1 MGGALLFEK
10 KMKKGSA
17 FSLLSTVPQAQSHRQ
32 NQESRKLIT
41 PPKFP
46 SIVRLEPRVPGNEV
60 HKPTEVLMRTRIAVS
75 VLLVMGIFSVIF
87 PNSTRAQEI
96 AIRGTRILTM
106 EGAPIENGTLLIR
119 EGKIAALGPN
129 VRIPSG
135 ALVVD
140 AEGLTAMPGIVDAEG
155 VAPGHA
161 IRGLEGPMRAEL
173 IAGDFFDPY
182 GRDYRPE
189 RALRD
194 LVEWGVTSINVKLT
208 DTNVFDGVSSVVK
221 LHAPATYDDHFVKY
235 RAALRINLGEPP
247 RSDEGSFP
255 TTRMGIVGM
264 VRENFIKAQDYQKK
278 WDDFSESDDEDR
290 TPPARDNKMEHLA
303 AALRGDIPTMMHAVE
318 PQDIETAIRVADEFG
333 LRLILTASS
342 MLPEALIP
350 DLLERGVPVVLGT
363 YFAHINNHI
372 EEQFGFRYE
381 TAAMLS
387 DGGVPVAFGG
397 LRGETKFLSLNA
409 GIAVQN
415 GMDYQK
421 ALEGLT
427 IVPARMLGVDDRV
440 GSLAIGKDADIVLY
454 RGDPL
459 EITSPVEMVF
469 IEGRLVYQKRAFDS
483 SYSNLKIGGGQ

>member
-1 MGGALLFEK
+1 
-10 KMKKGSA
+10 
-17 FSLLSTVPQAQSHRQ
+17 
-32 NQESRKLIT
+32 
-41 PPKFP
+41 
-46 SIVRLEPRVPGNEV
+46 
-60 HKPTEVLMRTRIAVS
+60 MRTRIVVS
-75 VLLVMGIFSVIF
+75 VLLILGSLPTLSLKPVA
-87 PNSTRAQEI
+87 AQEI
-96 AIRGTRILTM
+96 AIRGARILTM
-106 EGAPIENGTLLIR
+106 EGPTIQEGTLLIR
-119 EGKIAALGPN
+119 DGKIAAVGAN

-135 ALVVD
+135 AQVIE
-140 AEGLTAMPGIVDAEG
+140 AEGLTAMPGIIDAEG
-155 VAPGHA
+155 VAQGHS

-194 LVEWGVTSINVKLT
+194 LVEWGVTSMNVKLT
-208 DTNVFDGVSSVVK
+208 DSNVFDGVSSLVK
-221 LHAPATYDDHFVKY
+221 LHSPTTYEDHFVKY

-247 RSDEGSFP
+247 RSEEGRFP

-264 VRENFIKAQDYQKK
+264 VRENFIKAQAYQER
-278 WDDFSESDDEDR
+278 WDAFAESDDEDP

-303 AALRGDIPTMMHAVE
+303 AALRGDIPVMMHAVE
-318 PQDIETAIRVADEFG
+318 PMDIETAIRIATEFD

-350 DLLERGVPVVLGT
+350 NLLERGIPVVLGT

-387 DGGVPVAFGG
+387 EGGVPVAFGG
-397 LRGETKFLSLNA
+397 LRGETKFLALNA

-415 GMDYQK
+415 GMDRQK

-427 IVPARMLGVDDRV
+427 LVPAQILGVAHRL
-440 GSLAIGKDADIVLY
+440 GSLAVGKDADIVLY

-459 EITSPVEMVF
+459 EITSPVEKVF
-469 IEGRLVYQKRAFDS
+469 IDGRLVFENGPFDPT
-483 SYSNLKIGGGQ
+483 YHNMKAGGES

>member
-1 MGGALLFEK
+1 
-10 KMKKGSA
+10 
-17 FSLLSTVPQAQSHRQ
+17 
-32 NQESRKLIT
+32 
-41 PPKFP
+41 
-46 SIVRLEPRVPGNEV
+46 
-60 HKPTEVLMRTRIAVS
+60 MRTRIAASLVF
-75 VLLVMGIFSVIF
+75 LLGFLS
-87 PNSTRAQEI
+87 PTLPDQLLAQEV
-96 AIRGTRILTM
+96 AIRGAHILTM
-106 EGAPIENGTLLIR
+106 EGPPILNGTILIR
-119 EGKIAALGPN
+119 KGKIAALGPN

-135 ALVVD
+135 MVVVD
-140 AEGLTAMPGIVDAEG
+140 AEGLTAMPGIIDAEG
-155 VAPGHA
+155 VAPGHG

-189 RALRD
+189 RTLSD
-194 LVEWGVTSINVKLT
+194 LVEWGVTSMNVKLT

-221 LHAPATYDDHFVKY
+221 LHAPNSYEDHFVMY

-247 RSDEGSFP
+247 RSEEGRFP

-264 VRENFIKAQDYQKK
+264 VRENFIKAQDYLKS
-278 WDDFSESDDEDR
+278 WDDFSESDEEDKA
-290 TPPARDNKMEHLA
+290 PPARNNKMEHLA
-303 AALRGDIPTMMHAVE
+303 AALRGDIPVMMHAVE
-318 PQDIETAIRVADEFG
+318 PMDIETAIRIADEFD

-342 MLPEALIP
+342 MLPEALIT
-350 DLLERGVPVVLGT
+350 DLRERNISVVLGT

-372 EEQFGFRYE
+372 GEQFGFRYE

-387 DGGVPVAFGG
+387 EQGVPVAFGG

-415 GMDYQK
+415 GMDHQK

-427 IVPARMLGVDDRV
+427 IIPARMLGVDDRI
-440 GSLAIGKDADIVLY
+440 GSLALGKDADIVLY

-469 IEGRLVYQKRAFDS
+469 IDGRMVFEKGSFDPT
-483 SYSNLKIGGGQ
+483 YHNMKTGGGS

>member
-1 MGGALLFEK
+1 M
-10 KMKKGSA
+10 SC
-17 FSLLSTVPQAQSHRQ
+17 
-32 NQESRKLIT
+32 
-41 PPKFP
+41 
-46 SIVRLEPRVPGNEV
+46 V
-60 HKPTEVLMRTRIAVS
+60 HKPNGVHMRARIFPSVFLMAGFLAVS
-75 VLLVMGIFSVIF
+75 FA
-87 PNSTRAQEI
+87 NSISAQEI
-96 AIRGTRILTM
+96 AIRGARILTM
-106 EGAPIENGTLLIR
+106 EGAPIENGTILIR
-119 EGKIAALGPN
+119 DGKIAALGTN
-129 VRIPSG
+129 VGIPSG
-135 ALVVD
+135 ALVVE
-140 AEGLTAMPGIVDAEG
+140 AEGLTAMPGIIDAEG

-182 GRDYRPE
+182 GSDYRPE

-194 LVEWGVTSINVKLT
+194 LVEWGVTSMNVKLT

-221 LHAPATYDDHFVKY
+221 LYAPATYEDHFVKY

-247 RSDEGSFP
+247 RSEENRFP

-278 WDDFSESDDEDR
+278 WDDFSESDDESS
-290 TPPARDNKMEHLA
+290 TPPTLDNKMEHLA

-318 PQDIETAIRVADEFG
+318 PQDVETAIRVADEFG

-342 MLPEALIP
+342 MLQEALIP
-350 DLLERGVPVVLGT
+350 GLLERGFPVVLGT

-387 DGGVPVAFGG
+387 EMGVPVAFGG

-415 GMDYQK
+415 GMDHQK

-440 GSLAIGKDADIVLY
+440 GSLAVGKDADIVLY

-459 EITSPVEMVF
+459 EITSPVERVF
-469 IEGRLVYQKRAFDS
+469 IDGRLVYEKELFDS
-483 SYSNLKIGGGQ
+483 SYSNLKIGGGK

>member
-1 MGGALLFEK
+1 VSEASE
-10 KMKKGSA
+10 A
-17 FSLLSTVPQAQSHRQ
+17 
-32 NQESRKLIT
+32 IT
-41 PPKFP
+41 
-46 SIVRLEPRVPGNEV
+46 
-60 HKPTEVLMRTRIAVS
+60 PTEVLMRTRLVAS
-75 VLLVMGIFSVIF
+75 VLLILGFLPAF
-87 PNSTRAQEI
+87 LLKPLGAQDI
-96 AIRGTRILTM
+96 AIRGARILTM
-106 EGAPIENGTLLIR
+106 EGPAIPNGTLLIR
-119 EGKIAALGPN
+119 DGKIVAVGPN
-129 VRIPSG
+129 VSIPSG
-135 ALVVD
+135 AQIVE
-140 AEGLTAMPGIVDAEG
+140 AEGLTAMPGIIDAEG
-155 VAPGHA
+155 VAQGHA

-194 LVEWGVTSINVKLT
+194 LVEWGVTSMNVKLT

-221 LHAPATYDDHFVKY
+221 LHSPTTYEDHFVKY
-235 RAALRINLGEPP
+235 RATLRINLGEPP
-247 RSDEGSFP
+247 RSDEGRFP

-264 VRENFIKAQDYQKK
+264 VRENFIKAQAYQKK
-278 WDDFSESDDEDR
+278 WDDFTESDDEDR

-303 AALRGDIPTMMHAVE
+303 AALRGEIPVMMHAVE
-318 PQDIETAIRVADEFG
+318 PMDIETAIRIASEFD

-350 DLLERGVPVVLGT
+350 NLLERDIPVVLGT

-372 EEQFGFRYE
+372 EEQYGFRYE

-387 DGGVPVAFGG
+387 EEGVPVAFGG

-427 IVPARMLGVDDRV
+427 LVPARVLGVDDRL
-440 GSLAIGKDADIVLY
+440 GSLAVGKDADIVLY

-459 EITSPVEMVF
+459 EITSPVEKVL
-469 IEGRLVYQKRAFDS
+469 IGGRLVFENGPFDPT
-483 SYSNLKIGGGQ
+483 YHNMTRGGGS